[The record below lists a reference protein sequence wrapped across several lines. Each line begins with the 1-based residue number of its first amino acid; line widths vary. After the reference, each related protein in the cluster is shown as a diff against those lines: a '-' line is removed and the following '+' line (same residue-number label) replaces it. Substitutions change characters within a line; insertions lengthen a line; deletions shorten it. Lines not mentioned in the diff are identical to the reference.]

1 MEKKGGGS
9 NTTPLIAVLAKEE
22 RGALTRTIWIEM
34 RMKNVRS
41 AHSGLPIVKSTNKF
55 PLATAQMQLKT
66 QKTPFHF
73 PTAY

>member
-1 MEKKGGGS
+1 
-9 NTTPLIAVLAKEE
+9 
-22 RGALTRTIWIEM
+22 
-34 RMKNVRS
+34 MKNVRS